1 MSLLK
6 FNADK
11 FFENNLLFITGISG
25 SGKST
30 LAYDLANKMDADVI
44 SLDWYYDNL
53 DFDAHTDLM
62 CDRFNEYLIE
72 HLPDIL
78 VIEDDFEYYEEE
90 RFHEGDGSKAGELY
104 WQVMDKMADLIKD
117 FAEQNPVPV
126 IVEGLQIY
134 DSTIPNNID
143 YLKDQAVYVIE
154 EDVETCADRK
164 IDRDELTVDRSDL
177 IRKLKIQ
184 DRLLNKFIK
193 RLEDS
198 ESE

>member
-30 LAYDLANKMDADVI
+30 IAYDLANKMDADVI

-90 RFHEGDGSKAGELY
+90 RFHESDGSKAGELY

-143 YLKDQAVYVIE
+143 YLKDQAVYVIK
-154 EDVETCADRK
+154 EDVETCANRK
-164 IDRDELTVDRSDL
+164 IGRDELTVDRNDL